1 MRASPLSSKSNNSIA
16 LIILDCAPG
25 DITHNIPVAGIQMDT
40 LLTIAD
46 RTTCHGNVIVCANTK
61 EAVVNFAGVKIDLR
75 AIRGI

>member
-1 MRASPLSSKSNNSIA
+1 
-16 LIILDCAPG
+16 
-25 DITHNIPVAGIQMDT
+25 MDT